1 MVRGGSVPGRLL
13 PGSTLRFGGAQTRRS
28 RREGKHRARS
38 AEHRGSGEAPRR
50 LFLPPFV
57 PSFLRS
63 FLPPSPRSL
72 SGGLRDAKPPRRPAG
87 LLQPN
92 GWLVSSLATNPRD
105 FHHHRHHHRPFF
117 IIIINIIIVLVRTTS
132 RTTQTTM
139 QRLLATSLPA
149 GRVGQQVRQGLF
161 PSTSTHGHVVLRTL
175 ATINQHAS
183 LQTTAPLN
191 TARLVKV
198 SHILVPETDAKTLD
212 LIRTTLSAA
221 DAPALPSTFASLA
234 SDYSTCPSGKS
245 SGDLGWVQVGQMVAD
260 FEDACFRSA
269 PGDLVECS
277 TEYGKHFI
285 YVEAE
290 QKQGEI
296 RPMSVNELQT
306 LLVAGQLEEEGGV
319 LEVGKNVQLLDVR
332 EPGEVEMSALQG
344 PWKVYSL
351 SAFGTW
357 GPEVAYMLD
366 PDQTTV
372 VLCHAGVRSAQVCQF
387 LLRNQFRDLRNVT
400 GGIAAYSRIDPSVPE
415 Y

>member
-1 MVRGGSVPGRLL
+1 
-13 PGSTLRFGGAQTRRS
+13 
-28 RREGKHRARS
+28 
-38 AEHRGSGEAPRR
+38 
-50 LFLPPFV
+50 
-57 PSFLRS
+57 
-63 FLPPSPRSL
+63 
-72 SGGLRDAKPPRRPAG
+72 
-87 LLQPN
+87 
-92 GWLVSSLATNPRD
+92 
-105 FHHHRHHHRPFF
+105 
-117 IIIINIIIVLVRTTS
+117 
-132 RTTQTTM
+132 M
-139 QRLLATSLPA
+139 QRLLATSLPLPA

-161 PSTSTHGHVVLRTL
+161 ASPSTHGQVVLRTL

-183 LQTTAPLN
+183 LQTTVPLN

-221 DAPALPSTFASLA
+221 DAPALPATFASLA

-306 LLVAGQLEEEGGV
+306 LLVAGQLAEEGGV

-344 PWKVYSL
+344 PWKLYSL

-387 LLRNQFRDLRNVT
+387 LLKNQFRDLRNVT
-400 GGIAAYSRIDPSVPE
+400 GGIAAYSRIDPSVPS